1 MSAHLRL
8 LRVLLPALIVA
19 GLFAPLHAAAGE
31 YAVSPLRIE
40 LDREARSSVV
50 TLTNSGNDRMD
61 FQISVMEWAQDADG
75 RERYT
80 PSNEIVFFPKILS
93 LQPGESRVV
102 RVGVQAI
109 PVATERTFRLFIEPL
124 QIQPKE
130 ALQPGANIAVNL
142 RFALPVFVKPPQRV
156 AAGDIEEVMLQKG
169 VLKLVVRNT
178 GNEHLRMEDGLAVT
192 GRDAAGAEVFTDRIE
207 SRYVLAGMSRPIAF
221 TLPKGVCARLATLE
235 ITARAEQLA
244 LGRTLDVN
252 RSSCEQ

>member
-1 MSAHLRL
+1 MSAHFRL
-8 LRVLLPALIVA
+8 LRLLLPALIVA
-19 GLFAPLHAAAGE
+19 GLFAPPHAAAGE
-31 YAVSPLRIE
+31 YSVSPLRIE
-40 LDREARSSVV
+40 LDREARSSAV
-50 TLTNSGNDRMD
+50 TLTNSGTERMD
-61 FQISVMEWAQDADG
+61 FQISVMGWAQEADG

-109 PVATERTFRLFIEPL
+109 PVATERTYRLFIEPL

-156 AAGDIEEVMLQKG
+156 AAGDIDDATLQKG

-178 GNEHLRMEDGLAVT
+178 GNEHLRMEDGLVVT
-192 GRDAAGAEVFTDRIE
+192 GRDAKGVEVFTERVDN
-207 SRYVLAGMSRPIAF
+207 RYVLAGMSRAIAF
-221 TLPKGVCARLATLE
+221 TLPKNTCARLSTLE
-235 ITARAEQLA
+235 LTARAEQLV
-244 LGRTLDVN
+244 LSHTLNVN
-252 RSSCEQ
+252 RASCE